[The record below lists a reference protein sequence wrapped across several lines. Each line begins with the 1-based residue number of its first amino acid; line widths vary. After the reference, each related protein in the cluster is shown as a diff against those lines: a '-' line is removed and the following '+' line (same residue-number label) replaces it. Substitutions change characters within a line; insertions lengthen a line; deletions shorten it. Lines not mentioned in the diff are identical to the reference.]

1 MTILVLLGGLAN
13 PASADKVSD
22 LQAKADRLVNQI
34 EQKRSEAERLAE
46 QYNKTNSD
54 LIKATAEVQAAKAKL
69 DEQDQALT
77 TLNGALADFAVKTYM
92 YGDQANGL
100 SALLAN
106 DDLAES
112 IAQRRGYSPLVLGS
126 NQDLADTLRATRQDT
141 DRLRQTLTAKQA
153 AKDKLLTTLNGQRKA
168 TEKATA
174 DLTKLQ
180 NQTNADLKQAVVD
193 REAARRAAAEAE
205 ARAAAARQ
213 AELVRQQAAAAAAEA
228 ATAAARRQQAAGGG
242 ASGRAPAV
250 RQDPGPAPVVFPAA
264 SPAAAKA
271 VAVALAQRGKPYVF
285 ATAGPDTF
293 DCSGLT
299 SYAWGAAGVSMD
311 HWTVAQWRQ
320 FPHVPLDALQPGDLV
335 FFGSDIHHVGLYIG
349 GGQMVDAPYTG
360 TVVRVES
367 MYTHG
372 LMGAVRPG

>member
-1 MTILVLLGGLAN
+1 MTILVLLGGLAT

-34 EQKRSEAERLAE
+34 EQKRSEAERFAE
-46 QYNKTNSD
+46 QVNKTNGD
-54 LIKATAEVQAAKAKL
+54 LTKATAEVQAAEAKL
-69 DEQDQALT
+69 SEQDQALT

-106 DDLAES
+106 GDLAES

-141 DRLRQTLTAKQA
+141 DRLRQTLTVKQA
-153 AKDKLLTTLNGQRKA
+153 AKDKLLNTLKGQRKA
-168 TEKATA
+168 AEKATA

-180 NQTNADLKQAVVD
+180 NQTNADLKQAVAD

-213 AELVRQQAAAAAAEA
+213 AELVRQQAAAAAAQA
-228 ATAAARRQQAAGGG
+228 AAAARRQPAAGAGG
-242 ASGRAPAV
+242 SVRTPAV
-250 RQDPGPAPVVFPAA
+250 RQDPGPAPVSFPAA

-271 VAVALAQRGKPYVF
+271 VAIALAQRGKPYVF
-285 ATAGPDTF
+285 ATSGPDTF

-335 FFGSDIHHVGLYIG
+335 FFGSDIHHVGLFIG

-360 TVVRVES
+360 AVVRVQS
-367 MYTHG
+367 IYSSG
-372 LMGAVRPG
+372 LAGAVRPG